1 MQELQYSEQRGQF
14 STDFCHGLSMF
25 GALSDDSLD
34 FMLQRGRLLQVDAGE
49 TLFSVGD
56 KSDMFYVVL
65 KGTVRFFQAKDESGI
80 KVPLRKYQIGEQ
92 VGFVGMIGLHQR
104 RGDALM
110 EESGYLMEISSEL
123 FHQLCEKFPEMF
135 QIFLINI
142 AREMSREISHL
153 DQMYIE
159 KN

>member
-1 MQELQYSEQRGQF
+1 MQELQYAERREQF

-25 GALSDDSLD
+25 GALSDASLD
-34 FMLQRGRLLQVDAGE
+34 FMLQRGRILQADAGE
-49 TLFSVGD
+49 ALFSVGE

-65 KGTVRFFQAKDESGI
+65 AGSVRFFQAKDESAM
-80 KVPLRKYQIGEQ
+80 KVPLRKYQVGEQ

-142 AREMSREISHL
+142 TREMSREISQL
-153 DQMYIE
+153 DLMYIE
-159 KN
+159 KE